1 MFCDRLRAKE
11 AEIRNLQQRITMI
24 ARIRKGNDFKH
35 IWPITW
41 NGQPE
46 DFSDATDITLTATV
60 YGQVKTLVEG
70 VDYHIDGGM
79 VMIDFTPTIC
89 DITGTYTVELN
100 YIKPSAEFTDGDR
113 RSAVDVQ
120 AFQIVNTS
128 AEANATEGVSLPSEA
143 MAAYALKYDDLTEEQ
158 KDELRGK
165 GITSI
170 DLTGE
175 VGDTK
180 TYTIT
185 YADGLTFDF
194 SVTDGHTPIF
204 TFVGTVLHI
213 DGVAG
218 PDLKGE
224 TGNGIA
230 SVELTST
237 VGLVKT
243 YTITFTDATETTFT
257 VTDGSTP
264 EITFQGTTIYVDGV
278 AGPDLKGEA
287 GRGITSVELLSTVGL
302 AKTYR
307 ITFTDATTY
316 DYVVTDG
323 AAGTGA
329 TVVQTTGGSLVDV
342 MSQKAVTDEIAQLA
356 GEVSLLD
363 AVQGAKIKDIESI
376 ISTMNPNQSAQI
388 NVTGVSPLSL
398 PKNAA
403 NSGMSVKLEGLT
415 EDVGGVITN
424 FEPTGRVRSVDKS
437 GLNPTHLY
445 LTAPELR
452 SNGTVKDEIR
462 KGTNGYELVKRVG
475 VGVVDGAIVPTNA
488 TQPVGWAQLMSGW
501 TLADGVLNC
510 ATSTAGM
517 NADLYANLVV
527 GKIYKVELTLNIT
540 TGNIIIGASG
550 EVPYYQNIGGNGVNT
565 FIIKPAN
572 NRSSIRIQS
581 GLNGGFYGTISNI
594 SVREITVSDGYP
606 IINGG
611 ATVIGSITHYTLA
624 TPVISPISYG
634 GILNSAENGTVYHEP
649 VVADAGVYDTKMD
662 ILLTDYPISALEE
675 IIKHENGVDT
685 YLNAATAVIA
695 VDGLSFTHPNL
706 ASGDLV
712 LFTYAYNKETTNG
725 NITATFYDS
734 NVVKIDTVTGKAYRI
749 NEVVTNGVLTRTI
762 TEV

>member
-1 MFCDRLRAKE
+1 
-11 AEIRNLQQRITMI
+11 MI

-46 DFSDATDITLTATV
+46 DFSDATDITLTAKV
-60 YGQVKTLVEG
+60 YGQVKALTEG
-70 VDYHIDGGM
+70 VDYHIDGGT
-79 VMIDFTPTIC
+79 VMIDFTPAIC

-143 MAAYALKYDDLTEEQ
+143 MAAYALKYDDLTEAQ

-204 TFVGTVLHI
+204 AFVGTVLYI

-243 YTITFTDATETTFT
+243 YTITFTDATTTTFT

-264 EITFQGTTIYVDGV
+264 QITFEGTTIYVDGV
-278 AGPDLKGEA
+278 AGPNLKGEA

-307 ITFTDATTY
+307 ITFTDATTF

-329 TVVQTTGGSLVDV
+329 TVVQTTGGSIVDV
-342 MSQKAVTDEIAQLA
+342 MSQKAVTDELDQLA
-356 GEVSLLD
+356 GDVEGTIEMPIAHAISQLKEEIDSLRILIEEGRINRMQIETLD
-363 AVQGAKIKDIESI
+363 V
-376 ISTMNPNQSAQI
+376 ISEIRI
-388 NVTGVSPLSL
+388 NGSPLIYVRDSA
-398 PKNAA
+398 PSFSPDQVPQFYIDTSAGRFYAA
-403 NSGMSVKLEGLT
+403 
-415 EDVGGVITN
+415 
-424 FEPTGRVRSVDKS
+424 
-437 GLNPTHLY
+437 
-445 LTAPELR
+445 
-452 SNGTVKDEIR
+452 
-462 KGTNGYELVKRVG
+462 KGTG
-475 VGVVDGAIVPTNA
+475 
-488 TQPVGWAQLMSGW
+488 S
-501 TLADGVLNC
+501 
-510 ATSTAGM
+510 
-517 NADLYANLVV
+517 ANDW
-527 GKIYKVELTLNIT
+527 
-540 TGNIIIGASG
+540 
-550 EVPYYQNIGGNGVNT
+550 
-565 FIIKPAN
+565 F
-572 NRSSIRIQS
+572 
-581 GLNGGFYGTISNI
+581 
-594 SVREITVSDGYP
+594 
-606 IINGG
+606 
-611 ATVIGSITHYTLA
+611 
-624 TPVISPISYG
+624 
-634 GILNSAENGTVYHEP
+634 
-649 VVADAGVYDTKMD
+649 
-662 ILLTDYPISALEE
+662 
-675 IIKHENGVDT
+675 
-685 YLNAATAVIA
+685 
-695 VDGLSFTHPNL
+695 
-706 ASGDLV
+706 
-712 LFTYAYNKETTNG
+712 
-725 NITATFYDS
+725 
-734 NVVKIDTVTGKAYRI
+734 
-749 NEVVTNGVLTRTI
+749 
-762 TEV
+762 

>member
-1 MFCDRLRAKE
+1 
-11 AEIRNLQQRITMI
+11 MI

-46 DFSDATDITLTATV
+46 DFSDATDITLTAMV
-60 YGQVKTLVEG
+60 YGEVKALTEG
-70 VDYHIDGGM
+70 VNYHIDGGN
-79 VMIDFTPTIC
+79 VVVDFTPAIC

-100 YIKPSAEFTDGDR
+100 YIKPSVEFTDGDR

-128 AEANATEGVSLPSEA
+128 AESNATEGVSLPSEA
-143 MAAYALKYDDLTEEQ
+143 MAAYALKYDDLTEAQ

-204 TFVGTVLHI
+204 TFVGTVIYI

-243 YTITFTDATETTFT
+243 YTITFTDSTTTTFT

-278 AGPDLKGEA
+278 AGPNLKGEA

-302 AKTYR
+302 SKTYR
-307 ITFTDATTY
+307 ITFTDATTF

-329 TVVQTTGGSLVDV
+329 TVVQTTGESIVDV

-356 GEVSLLD
+356 GEVNLLD
-363 AVQGAKIKDIESI
+363 AVQGAKIKDIENVL
-376 ISTMNPNQSAQI
+376 STANLNQSAQLS
-388 NVTGVSPLSL
+388 VSGRKTISL

-403 NSGMSVKLEGLT
+403 NGGMSVKLEGLT
-415 EDVGGVITN
+415 AENLIVNGDFRNGTAGWSGSSSISVVDGWLKVTSTSNASRAEQFIPNIPIGSKIYVQLKSQPSDYLVFEIWEGGGIQTNIVATAGGNFSAIRTTTANTTIRLNTYQAVIGRIAYIGDVMLINLTTAFGAGNEPTKEQCDAMFSDYFEGVKS
-424 FEPTGRVRSVDKS
+424 FEPTGRVRSVDKN
-437 GLNPTHLY
+437 GLNPTVLY

-462 KGTNGYELVKRVG
+462 KWDNGYELVKRISE
-475 VGVVDGAIVPTNA
+475 VDGT
-488 TQPVGWAQLMSGW
+488 
-501 TLADGVLNC
+501 VL
-510 ATSTAGM
+510 T
-517 NADLYANLVV
+517 
-527 GKIYKVELTLNIT
+527 
-540 TGNIIIGASG
+540 
-550 EVPYYQNIGGNGVNT
+550 
-565 FIIKPAN
+565 
-572 NRSSIRIQS
+572 
-581 GLNGGFYGTISNI
+581 
-594 SVREITVSDGYP
+594 
-606 IINGG
+606 
-611 ATVIGSITHYTLA
+611 
-624 TPVISPISYG
+624 TPVITPISYG
-634 GILNSAENGTVYHEP
+634 GILNSAESGTVYHEP
-649 VVADAGVYDTKMD
+649 IIADAGVYGTKMD
-662 ILLTDYPISALEE
+662 ILLTDYPITSIEE
-675 IIKHENGVDT
+675 IIKHKDGIDT
-685 YLNAATAVIA
+685 YLDVSTAVIA
-695 VDGLSFTHPNL
+695 ADGLSFTHPDL

-712 LFTYAYNKETTNG
+712 LFTYAFDKESTNG

-734 NVVKIDTVTGKAYRI
+734 NAVKIDTVTGKAYKI
-749 NEVVTNGVLTRTI
+749 TDVITNGVLTRTI

>member
-1 MFCDRLRAKE
+1 
-11 AEIRNLQQRITMI
+11 MI

-60 YGQVKTLVEG
+60 YGQVKTLTEG

-100 YIKPSAEFTDGDR
+100 YIKPSAEFIDGDR

-128 AEANATEGVSLPSEA
+128 AESNATEGVSLPSEA
-143 MAAYALKYDDLTEEQ
+143 MAAYALKYDDLTEAQ

-185 YADGLTFDF
+185 YGDGLTFDF

-204 TFVGTVLHI
+204 TFAGTVLYI

-243 YTITFTDATETTFT
+243 YTITFTDATTTTFT
-257 VTDGSTP
+257 VTNGSTP

-278 AGPDLKGEA
+278 SGPDLKGEA

-342 MSQKAVTDEIAQLA
+342 MSQKAVTDELGQLA
-356 GEVSLLD
+356 GE
-363 AVQGAKIKDIESI
+363 
-376 ISTMNPNQSAQI
+376 MNQ
-388 NVTGVSPLSL
+388 
-398 PKNAA
+398 
-403 NSGMSVKLEGLT
+403 NS
-415 EDVGGVITN
+415 
-424 FEPTGRVRSVDKS
+424 
-437 GLNPTHLY
+437 
-445 LTAPELR
+445 
-452 SNGTVKDEIR
+452 
-462 KGTNGYELVKRVG
+462 
-475 VGVVDGAIVPTNA
+475 
-488 TQPVGWAQLMSGW
+488 
-501 TLADGVLNC
+501 
-510 ATSTAGM
+510 
-517 NADLYANLVV
+517 NL
-527 GKIYKVELTLNIT
+527 
-540 TGNIIIGASG
+540 
-550 EVPYYQNIGGNGVNT
+550 
-565 FIIKPAN
+565 
-572 NRSSIRIQS
+572 
-581 GLNGGFYGTISNI
+581 
-594 SVREITVSDGYP
+594 
-606 IINGG
+606 
-611 ATVIGSITHYTLA
+611 
-624 TPVISPISYG
+624 
-634 GILNSAENGTVYHEP
+634 
-649 VVADAGVYDTKMD
+649 
-662 ILLTDYPISALEE
+662 
-675 IIKHENGVDT
+675 
-685 YLNAATAVIA
+685 
-695 VDGLSFTHPNL
+695 
-706 ASGDLV
+706 
-712 LFTYAYNKETTNG
+712 ETTSK
-725 NITATFYDS
+725 NIVGA
-734 NVVKIDTVTGKAYRI
+734 I
-749 NEVVTNGVLTRTI
+749 NEVNRIVSIHHADNRAVRRWNNTLSTPLGEAVGDLDFLRELPRILGLGCYLVDDDLTKRKLHRDNHNFYEDGTPAMLDGTEGQYMFCWGAFYFTTWEEGDYTYEAVSLQPIIGKKSYYIPAGGYSAIGHGVIDRTNLTLCSVVNSDPRYRGGGNVALTG
-762 TEV
+762 TLAGE